1 VFSRYF
7 IDRPRF
13 AIVISLFLI
22 IGGALA
28 LVGMPIAQFPP
39 ITPPVV
45 QVTASYPGAN
55 AETVESTVTI
65 PIEQEV
71 NGVDGMLY
79 MSSQSSNSGNMTL
92 SVTFDVDTN
101 PDIAQ
106 VNVQNRVALAEAR
119 LPEETKRQGITV
131 RKQSTAVLLFIQ
143 LRSPNGTF
151 DNTFLSNYA
160 RINLVDRLLRL
171 PGVGDTQIY
180 AGAYYSMRVWLDP
193 ARMASLGIST
203 SDIAAAIRE
212 QNVQVATGQ
221 LGQMPVG
228 EDQQLRFTLE
238 TKGRLT
244 NVKEFEDI
252 IVRANADG
260 SLIRLAD
267 VGRVELGA
275 ETYDRFAYL
284 GTSPSVPLAV
294 FLQPGANALET
305 ARAVADT
312 MAEAATRFPKDMTY
326 EIPYDTTKFVKESI
340 IEVLK
345 TLGIAATLVI
355 VVVFVFLQDW
365 RATLIPMATI
375 PVSLIGALLVLNIL
389 GYSINTITLFG
400 LILAIGIVVD
410 DAIVVIENAQRLI
423 GKGMAARPAAIETMR
438 QVTGP
443 VIATTLVLLAVF
455 IPVGF
460 LPGITGQ
467 LYQQFAVTLA
477 AAVSISSLNALT
489 LSPALCATLL
499 GGPARRPWL
508 PLRLFERGFA
518 GISARYGGIV
528 AVLVRRV
535 AIVVVAFAALMAA
548 TYFGYTQ
555 LPASFLPDEDQG
567 YFFVDVQ
574 LPDGAALPRTQQV
587 MEKIYEIMEE
597 TPGIDKIIRING
609 LSLISGAST
618 NAGLGVGVLQP
629 WADRQ
634 SRGLDVQQI
643 IGRLQPQFAAIQEAK
658 VFAFNPPAIRGL
670 GRTGGF
676 EFQLQDIAGRS
687 PQDLAAA
694 MRALV
699 FAANQQP
706 EVTRVFSTF
715 QAEAPRIAIT
725 VDRVKAKTLGVPLSE
740 IFATLQTQ
748 LGSLYVNDFNKFG
761 RVFQVRLQAESFARD
776 DPEDILRLYVRN
788 DRGETIP
795 LETLISLAP
804 TIGPETITRY
814 NLFRS
819 AQINGSAAPG
829 FSSGDAITAMER
841 TAATTLPPGTS
852 FEWSGLSLQE
862 IKAGNVAPII
872 FALAFVFVYLSL
884 VALYE
889 SWTVPLAVILSV
901 PAALSGAVG
910 AQLLLGL
917 QNNIYAQI
925 GFVLLIGLA
934 SKNAILIVEFAIQEH
949 RRGRDVRSAALRA
962 ARLRF
967 RAVIMTAFSFVLGTI
982 PLVIATGAGGAS
994 RQSLGSPV
1002 FGGMIT
1008 AAVLGTIV
1016 VPVFFVGVARLFPS
1030 QRRQQTEVDA
1040 NSSAAVEPE

>member
-1 VFSRYF
+1 
-7 IDRPRF
+7 
-13 AIVISLFLI
+13 
-22 IGGALA
+22 
-28 LVGMPIAQFPP
+28 M
-39 ITPPVV
+39 
-45 QVTASYPGAN
+45 
-55 AETVESTVTI
+55 
-65 PIEQEV
+65 
-71 NGVDGMLY
+71 
-79 MSSQSSNSGNMTL
+79 
-92 SVTFDVDTN
+92 
-101 PDIAQ
+101 
-106 VNVQNRVALAEAR
+106 
-119 LPEETKRQGITV
+119 
-131 RKQSTAVLLFIQ
+131 LLFIQ
-143 LRSPNGTF
+143 LQSPNGTF

-193 ARMASLGIST
+193 PRMASLGIST
-203 SDIAAAIRE
+203 SDIAQAIRE

-221 LGQMPVG
+221 LGQMPVD
-228 EDQQLRFTLE
+228 ESQQLRFTLE

-244 NVKEFEDI
+244 DVQEFEDI
-252 IVRANADG
+252 VVRANADG
-260 SLIRLAD
+260 SLIRLSD

-312 MAEAATRFPKDMTY
+312 MAEAATRFPKDMAY
-326 EIPYDTTKFVKESI
+326 EIPYDTTKFVEESI

-345 TLGIAATLVI
+345 TLGIASTLVI
-355 VVVFVFLQDW
+355 IVVFVFLQDW

-375 PVSLIGALLVLNIL
+375 PVSLIGALLVLSML

-400 LILAIGIVVD
+400 LLLAIGIVVD

-423 GKGMAARPAAIETMR
+423 GKGMAAKPAAIETMR

-489 LSPALCATLL
+489 LSPALCAVLL

-518 GISARYGGIV
+518 SIAARYGGIV

-535 AIVVVAFAALMAA
+535 AIVVVAFAALMAV

-587 MEKIYEIMEE
+587 MDKVYAIMAE
-597 TPGIDKIIRING
+597 TPGIGKIVRIG
-609 LSLISGAST
+609 GFSLISGAST
-618 NAGLGVGVLQP
+618 NAGLGVGVLEP

-634 SRGLDVQQI
+634 ASGLDVQQI

-676 EFQLQDIAGRS
+676 EFQLQDIAGRT

-699 FAANQQP
+699 FAANQQT
-706 EVTRVFSTF
+706 EMTRVFSTF
-715 QAEAPRIAIT
+715 QAEAPRISIS

-740 IFATLQTQ
+740 IFATLQTH

-795 LETLISLAP
+795 LETLVSLSP

-841 TAATTLPPGTS
+841 TAAATLPPGTS

-862 IKAGNVAPII
+862 IKAGKCRTDHLRIGLCLRI
-872 FALAFVFVYLSL
+872 L
-884 VALYE
+884 VARR
-889 SWTVPLAVILSV
+889 PL
-901 PAALSGAVG
+901 
-910 AQLLLGL
+910 
-917 QNNIYAQI
+917 
-925 GFVLLIGLA
+925 
-934 SKNAILIVEFAIQEH
+934 
-949 RRGRDVRSAALRA
+949 
-962 ARLRF
+962 
-967 RAVIMTAFSFVLGTI
+967 
-982 PLVIATGAGGAS
+982 
-994 RQSLGSPV
+994 
-1002 FGGMIT
+1002 
-1008 AAVLGTIV
+1008 
-1016 VPVFFVGVARLFPS
+1016 
-1030 QRRQQTEVDA
+1030 
-1040 NSSAAVEPE
+1040 